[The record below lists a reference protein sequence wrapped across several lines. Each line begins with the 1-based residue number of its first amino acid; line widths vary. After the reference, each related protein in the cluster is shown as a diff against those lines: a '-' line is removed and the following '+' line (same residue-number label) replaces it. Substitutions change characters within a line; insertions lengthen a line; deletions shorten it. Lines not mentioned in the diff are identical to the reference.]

1 MRRVNGVRLDKW
13 LWAVRIYKTRS
24 RATEACR
31 SGHVKIDGQSAKP
44 AHEVR
49 VNEMLAAHVGDI
61 TRTIRVLG
69 LLDRRVGAAV
79 ARQYMTD
86 LTPAAEYAKAREPDF
101 RRPLFRP
108 KGLGRPTKKDRRA
121 LEKMSRD
128 AVEGS
133 AAE

>member
-1 MRRVNGVRLDKW
+1 MRAVKGIRLDKW
-13 LWAVRIYKTRS
+13 LWAVRIYRTRS

-44 AHEVR
+44 AREVR
-49 VNEMLAAHVGDI
+49 VNEMLTARIGDI

-101 RRPLFRP
+101 RRPIFRP
-108 KGLGRPTKKDRRA
+108 KGLGRPTKKDRRD
-121 LEKMSRD
+121 LEKMSGD
-128 AVEGS
+128 S
-133 AAE
+133 AEDSPAE

>member
-1 MRRVNGVRLDKW
+1 MREVNGIRLDKW

-24 RATEACR
+24 RAIEACR

-49 VNEMLAAHVGDI
+49 VDEVLTAQVGEI

-79 ARQYMTD
+79 ARQYMAD
-86 LTPAAEYAKAREPDF
+86 LTPAAEYAKAREPNF
-101 RRPLFRP
+101 RPPIFRP

-121 LEKMSRD
+121 QEKMSRD
-128 AVEGS
+128 S
-133 AAE
+133 AAGLSAD